1 MARTPI
7 HPGEILRDELDEIG
21 MNAKK
26 LAEAL
31 HVPPNR
37 VSQIINGRRAITADT
52 ALRLSRFFGTAPA
65 FWMNLQQSHDLR
77 LAAKDSSKD
86 IRSIKPW
93 KEATA

>member
-1 MARTPI
+1 MPRTPI

-21 MNAKK
+21 INAKK

-65 FWMNLQQSHDLR
+65 FWMNLQQSYDLR
-77 LAAKDSSKD
+77 LAAKNSPKD
-86 IRSIKPW
+86 IRKIKPW
-93 KEATA
+93 KEAAA

>member
-1 MARTPI
+1 MPRRPI

-21 MNAKK
+21 INAKK

-37 VSQIINGRRAITADT
+37 ISQIINGRRAITADT

-65 FWMNLQQSHDLR
+65 FWMNLQQSYDLR
-77 LAAKDSSKD
+77 RAAKDSPKD
-86 IRSIKPW
+86 IRDIKPW
-93 KEATA
+93 KEAAA